1 MRILLIGGTGNL
13 SEECAAELHGQGH
26 VITVLTRGRREVPD
40 QFRCLHADYRDRE
53 ALRIALGTG
62 EYDVVLNFLGF
73 DLADVESDIRM
84 FQGRVGQYLFIS
96 SATVYAKPVRVLP
109 LTEDAP
115 LGNPRWDYARRKLE
129 CERRLQQAH
138 AELGFPVTIVRPSHT
153 FGRRWIP
160 NPVSSSSY
168 TFAARVEQGRPVFI
182 PDDGSN
188 PWTLTAASDFAAAL
202 AGLAGLDR
210 AVGEVFHITSDEAPP
225 WSRIYA
231 EIAGALG
238 VALPPVVPVPA
249 GFICEVAPSLT
260 GTLLGDKV
268 HPAVFD
274 NAKIKRF
281 VPGWNCRKSVR
292 EALGESVRWLRA
304 HPGERAVDPEL
315 DGLIERV
322 IGRWRAH
329 ESTPGP

>member
-1 MRILLIGGTGNL
+1 MKILLIGGTGNL
-13 SEECAAELHGQGH
+13 SEECAAELHSRGH
-26 VITVLTRGRREVPD
+26 ELTVLTRGRREVPG
-40 QFRCLHADYRDRE
+40 QFRCLHADYRDRD
-53 ALRIALGTG
+53 ALRITLGSG

-73 DLADVESDIRM
+73 DTADVEADIGL
-84 FQGRVGQYLFIS
+84 FHGRVGQYLFIS
-96 SATVYAKPVRVLP
+96 SATVYAKPFQGLP
-109 LTEDAP
+109 LTEEAP
-115 LGNPRWDYARRKLE
+115 LGNPRWDYAAKKLE
-129 CERRLQQAH
+129 CERLLQQSH
-138 AELGFPVTIVRPSHT
+138 EERGFPVTIVRPSHT

-210 AVGEVFHITSDEAPP
+210 AVGGVFHITSDEALP
-225 WSRIYA
+225 WIRIYA

-238 VALPPVVPVPA
+238 VALPPVVSVPSE
-249 GFICEVAPSLT
+249 FICEVAPSLT

-268 HPAVFD
+268 HPGVFD
-274 NAKIKRF
+274 NSKIKRF

-292 EALGESVRWLRA
+292 EALDESVRWLRA
-304 HPGERAVDPEL
+304 HPGERTVDPEL
-315 DGLIERV
+315 DELIERV
-322 IGRWRAH
+322 LERWEAH
-329 ESTPGP
+329 AATEE